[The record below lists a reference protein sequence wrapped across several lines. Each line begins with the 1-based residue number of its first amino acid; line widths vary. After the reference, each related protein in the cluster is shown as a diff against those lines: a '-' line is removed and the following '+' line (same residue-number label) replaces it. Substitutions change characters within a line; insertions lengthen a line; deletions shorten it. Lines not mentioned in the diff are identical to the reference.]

1 LLESPVAAQ
10 RELSPSLVIAPG
22 ESGWYTLGMS
32 KEADHPP
39 RPEPERLRA
48 RPLSREAFLQTAA
61 KTAQLT
67 VKQRAKGRK
76 RAALGHYPERAS
88 RAQLYEGYKKAPRCT
103 AEKRDGTRCRLPV
116 VRGSDRCV
124 HHEGVERAPHC
135 PAAGRW
141 YLEGKLRPPRGRYK
155 THPSAL
161 LAGHSSGDDT
171 PEEP

>member
-1 LLESPVAAQ
+1 MTQ
-10 RELSPSLVIAPG
+10 RAEQ
-22 ESGWYTLGMS
+22 
-32 KEADHPP
+32 PP

-48 RPLSREAFLQTAA
+48 RP
-61 KTAQLT
+61 AQLT

-76 RAALGHYPERAS
+76 RAALGNYPERAS
-88 RAQLYEGYKKAPRCT
+88 REQLLEGYQNAPRCT

-124 HHEGVERAPHC
+124 HHEGIQRNPSC

-141 YLEGKLRPPRGRYK
+141 YLQGKLKPPRGRFK

-161 LAGHSSGDDT
+161 RAALDRDAGKDPGGGHGGD
-171 PEEP
+171 